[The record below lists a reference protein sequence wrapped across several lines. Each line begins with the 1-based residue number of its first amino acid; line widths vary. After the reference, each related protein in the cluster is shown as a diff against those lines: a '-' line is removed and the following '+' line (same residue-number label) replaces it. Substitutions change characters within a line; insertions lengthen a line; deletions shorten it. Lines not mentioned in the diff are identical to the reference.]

1 MNKEN
6 KEKLG
11 EILKS
16 IDEYQK
22 QIAKETC
29 PQKEDNKEQQKIK
42 QSQKSRDEKS
52 KFKDNK
58 GVNVN
63 RSEEKEGKNIKESKP
78 QKKQD
83 KVVNTLDSSKQDTNQ
98 DSSVDDTRCIL
109 NSDKEGIEQEPDT
122 DDTKCISDVKAEPN
136 NSESEEDENKAKE
149 PHVKEKSQV
158 NHTETDIPDNDKSTS
173 EQNTVESLEPIQ
185 PINNQ
190 KSKTKDEIKDLEKD
204 NPNAGDNKASPHYLD
219 NVKNKFKSIP
229 ALFKRHPK
237 PIEDIFSTTEEIV
250 KLTNTNPLD
259 CDDTEISNTINI
271 EKIRAKTKK
280 NKEKKSIWSSLKSKA
295 VCIAK
300 QASKAMQYNA
310 LEEARTMMST
320 YKLTEYNSAFDAKK
334 MNSDINKSRK
344 GLKLRAFV
352 VLLMAIAS
360 FTSALLIRINPHFI
374 SNINPYH
381 VSLGYISINAGCLL
395 ISALVC
401 VNLVINGS
409 RGAIKLRGNPDTL
422 ISLTLTIC
430 LFQTCLALLNPSKFS
445 SGEMY
450 LYACIP
456 LIGLYLNLAAKV
468 KTLSRIKSNF
478 RFICS
483 PKQNSIVK
491 VYSNDEL
498 SHEASKRMKVKDPTI
513 TYQRR
518 TDFITDFICNSLSAN
533 PGERLISMVTPLISL
548 CSFVLFIIV
557 LIKTKDILKATSA
570 FAVALCASL
579 PVSFVLTSNLQLNK
593 LCKLLLKKGA
603 MLTGFKSIKHFS
615 KTSSIII
622 DAKELYPEGSIELK
636 GIKTFNGKRID
647 EAIVYAAALV
657 CEFGGPLSTNFEHII
672 HDKTVL
678 PRVDNQVYEHGKG
691 IVGWVNG
698 QRVLIGNRQ
707 LIKSHG
713 IEPPTHRYENEN
725 IGSGNKP
732 LYFAIGGR
740 LVAMFILSYTPCS
753 SVSRELNR
761 LELNDIGVI
770 VRTVDPNITAQD
782 IARDFGIS
790 INSIQVM
797 SESQGEV
804 YKELVDVTEH
814 KSPAGI
820 ATKGKASS
828 FIRAIVACVRVESNI
843 SLVTSAQT
851 ISMIMGI
858 ALTAFLSIY
867 AGVEYIGELELCIY
881 HLFWLIASVFV
892 PYLLKP

>member
-29 PQKEDNKEQQKIK
+29 PQKDDNKEQQNIK
-42 QSQKSRDEKS
+42 QSKKSRDEKS
-52 KFKDNK
+52 KSKASK

-63 RSEEKEGKNIKESKP
+63 CSEEKEGKNIKESKP

-83 KVVNTLDSSKQDTNQ
+83 KVVNSKQGTKQ
-98 DSSVDDTRCIL
+98 DSSIDDTKCIL
-109 NSDKEGIEQEPDT
+109 NSDKEDVEQEPDT
-122 DDTKCISDVKAEPN
+122 DDTKCISDVKAESN
-136 NSESEEDENKAKE
+136 NSESEEDEHKAKE
-149 PHVKEKSQV
+149 PPVKEESQA
-158 NHTETDIPDNDKSTS
+158 NHTEADIPDNDKSTS
-173 EQNTVESLEPIQ
+173 EQNIVESLKPIQ
-185 PINNQ
+185 PVNNQ
-190 KSKTKDEIKDLEKD
+190 EPKMKDEAKDLEKD
-204 NPNAGDNKASPHYLD
+204 SSNAGDNNKTSPHYLD
-219 NVKNKFKSIP
+219 KVKNKFKSIP
-229 ALFKRHPK
+229 TLFKKRPK

-280 NKEKKSIWSSLKSKA
+280 NKEKKNIWPGLKSKA
-295 VCIAK
+295 ACISK
-300 QASKAMQYNA
+300 QASNSMQYNA
-310 LEEARTMMST
+310 LEEARAMMST
-320 YKLTEYNSAFDAKK
+320 YKLTEYNSAFDSKK
-334 MNSDINKSRK
+334 INSDINKARK
-344 GLKLRAFV
+344 GFKFRAFV

-360 FTSALLIRINPHFI
+360 FTSAFLIRINPHFI
-374 SNINPYH
+374 SNMNPYH

-395 ISALVC
+395 ISALIC
-401 VNLVINGS
+401 IDLVINGS
-409 RGAIKLRGNPDTL
+409 KRAIKLRGNPDTL

-430 LFQTCLALLNPSKFS
+430 LFQTCLALLNPNRFS

-456 LIGLYLNLAAKV
+456 LIGLYLNLVAKV

-491 VYSNDEL
+491 IYSNDEL

-518 TDFITDFICNSLSAN
+518 TDFITDFICNSLSSN

-579 PVSFVLTSNLQLNK
+579 PVSFVFTSNLQLNR

-603 MLTGFKSIKHFS
+603 MLTGFKGIKHFS

-753 SVSRELNR
+753 SVSRELKR

-782 IARDFGIS
+782 IARDFGIA

-828 FIRAIVACVRVESNI
+828 FIRAVVACVRAESNI

-851 ISMIMGI
+851 ISMIMGV

-867 AGVEYIGELELCIY
+867 AGVEYIGEIELCIY
-881 HLFWLIASVFV
+881 HLFWLVASVFV